1 MKSVA
6 GLTVLSLAQAN
17 MLRHATPA
25 RHVHFLGSGK
35 NHSNEIFHAVISA
48 QNLNAVEQMKVSYY
62 DCGDDAGC
70 ATTNPIVND
79 KSLRAS
85 AFNITETGESVT
97 NTGESDEGYYIFDVE
112 YDNTNGPT
120 VNHLLTVFSDGLGEE
135 SIICG
140 TNKSID
146 TENGGCVPCGD
157 GQSDLYAANCTCF
170 DTCSADQHYVAHPE
184 GYACGTCACDITSND
199 NCTVPGQNFTAGDD
213 DACGTCVCVITSN
226 DHCNDVPGQSFKQ
239 GDNGA
244 CGTCACDITSNDN
257 CNDVP
262 GQSFKQGDD
271 DDACGTCVCD
281 ITNKDQC
288 VQGQSFTQGDDDA
301 CGTCVCDI
309 TSNDQCDE
317 GMKYQ
322 EPQGGNACGT
332 CVAKSKMFGYVIVTR
347 DDGINDG
354 CCSVCASWY
363 GQLEQGFNQTAD
375 INRLQAD
382 NEICG
387 LLKTDGPMIASSQ
400 AAVETACNIFTEQVQ
415 CGGV

>member
-48 QNLNAVEQMKVSYY
+48 QNLNSVKDMTVSYY
-62 DCGDDAGC
+62 DCGDNAGC
-70 ATTNPIVND
+70 GNTSTIMKAG
-79 KSLRAS
+79 SLRDS
-85 AFNITETGESVT
+85 AFNITETGE
-97 NTGESDEGYYIFDVE
+97 NDGGYSIFDVE

-140 TNKSID
+140 VNKEIK
-146 TENGGCVPCGD
+146 EV
-157 GQSDLYAANCTCF
+157 SDAA
-170 DTCSADQHYVAHPE
+170 DTCED
-184 GYACGTCACDITSND
+184 CGAGATAGLYDIT
-199 NCTVPGQNFTAGDD
+199 CTNNVCKCSDGTATVYNGTGGTLCDTNGQEDCSECNSGYKLDTDAAAGTASTCVACTPPRCPSGEKISGDD
-213 DACGTCVCVITSN
+213 VC
-226 DHCNDVPGQSFKQ
+226 
-239 GDNGA
+239 
-244 CGTCACDITSNDN
+244 
-257 CNDVP
+257 
-262 GQSFKQGDD
+262 
-271 DDACGTCVCD
+271 
-281 ITNKDQC
+281 
-288 VQGQSFTQGDDDA
+288 TQ
-301 CGTCVCDI
+301 
-309 TSNDQCDE
+309 
-317 GMKYQ
+317 K
-322 EPQGGNACGT
+322 
-332 CVAKSKMFGYVIVTR
+332 CVAKSKMFGYVIVTS
-347 DDGINDG
+347 DGING

-400 AAVETACNIFTEQVQ
+400 AAGETACNIFTEQVQ
-415 CGGV
+415 CVGVK